1 MPWQP
6 IFPFLPILQVDANC
20 LHMTIWQKYTIK
32 QSDFCP
38 LESSLSLCDWLG
50 KMAVNA
56 GFFPLNAE
64 ISAKITEFFVFTIFP
79 TQSFF
84 GPKLPQWFAAL
95 GR

>member
-20 LHMTIWQKYTIK
+20 LHMTICQKYTIK
-32 QSDFCP
+32 QADFYP
-38 LESSLSLCDWLG
+38 LKSILCLCIRLG

-64 ISAKITEFFVFTIFP
+64 ISAKITEFLFLRPFP
-79 TQSFF
+79 PNPSLGLDYPIGF
-84 GPKLPQWFAAL
+84 LP
-95 GR
+95 